1 MALNIN
7 PLLEPLGK
15 GLRNSN
21 PDVLKFLRGEV
32 FWRTEQESSLLSSGG
47 TRFSFC
53 PKVTLVPELVNEIFS
68 LLS

>member
-32 FWRTEQESSLLSSGG
+32 FWRTEQESLLLSTGG

-53 PKVTLVPELVNEIFS
+53 PKVTLVPELVYEIFS